1 MLCVTS
7 AGRRGACKPKPRK
20 TRCIGR
26 FSPSSRKSTKQVLK
40 KAHWQYIYG
49 MLSTGLEKGDQKPF
63 WCYIRSQMQ
72 DNQGVSPL
80 LKGNQLQS
88 DPATKGEILG
98 QQFCSV
104 ITVNDPGSENI
115 ALEGPLYPMHEP
127 HQSSQTLAYI
137 SSWRNSIQA
146 KRQDQMRFQHG

>member
-1 MLCVTS
+1 MADQCFASPLLEEGVHAS
-7 AGRRGACKPKPRK
+7 RSQERHDALEGFRRVPEKAP
-20 TRCIGR
+20 I
-26 FSPSSRKSTKQVLK
+26 KQGLK

-49 MLSTGLEKGDQKPF
+49 MLSTALEKGDQKPF

-137 SSWRNSIQA
+137 SS
-146 KRQDQMRFQHG
+146 